1 MLPLPRASIGCHYHH
16 GTTVSCHH
24 HHGTI
29 VSCHYHLGTIVEC
42 HQRRRSTSGHY
53 WRDQR

>member
-16 GTTVSCHH
+16 GTTVSCH
-24 HHGTI
+24 
-29 VSCHYHLGTIVEC
+29 YHLGTIVEC
-42 HQRRRSTSGHY
+42 HRRRRSTSGHY